1 MDVDHQTAAVARGH
15 ARVGLLGNPSD
26 LYGGAGLGFA
36 IAEFGATARIV
47 ARTPASNRA
56 APLLEATWR
65 TLRPRVGER
74 VSRGAPPLA
83 IESNVPFQSGLAGSS
98 AIVVAAIRAWAAH
111 LEKRLSRSRLAEIA
125 WRVEQETLGVR
136 AGPLDRL
143 VQAHEGLVAME
154 FAVPWTTEAVRRL
167 DPASLPPML
176 LAISNDGGGRASGDV
191 HAPIFERWKAG
202 DPAVAAM
209 VEGLA
214 ENARRGIAALE
225 QGDHDAFLAC
235 IDRNLDLRG
244 TVFEIEQADR
254 ELIQLGRS
262 LGAAAKLPGSGGAV
276 LLACR
281 EEGDLA
287 RVESACASARIT
299 TVRPT
304 VQPPVPRVRA
314 VFLAAGFGTRLG
326 AISQRCAKPLLEISG
341 EALMTRV
348 LRQAIAAG
356 ATDGVVVT
364 NRRFHADFLRW
375 RDAVEC
381 DLPLEIVD
389 DGATSNETRLGAV
402 RDLALALREGTA
414 RLGDEDVDAY
424 LVLGC
429 DNLFEFDLG
438 RMADRFAASGC
449 GQLLVRRV
457 PTPVPPAKYSEVVL
471 AANGRRVARFRE
483 KPADPQSDL
492 SAIAAY
498 LLPADLPGLV
508 DTHLAEGGAA
518 DAPGHLLARLTELMP
533 FEAHRLDG
541 EFLDIGT
548 PADLERARARS

>member
-47 ARTPASNRA
+47 ARAPASNRA

-65 TLRPRVGER
+65 TMRPHVGESA
-74 VSRGAPPLA
+74 SRGAPPLA

-98 AIVVAAIRAWAAH
+98 AIVVAALRAWAAH
-111 LEKRLSRSRLAEIA
+111 LGWRLSRSRLAEIA

-143 VQAHEGLVAME
+143 VQAHEGLIAME
-154 FAVPWTTEAVRRL
+154 FATPWAADAVRRL
-167 DPASLPPML
+167 DPASLPPLL
-176 LAISNDGGGRASGDV
+176 LAISDGGGRASGDV

-214 ENARRGIAALE
+214 ENARRGIDALE
-225 QGDHDAFLAC
+225 QGDREAFLAC

-244 TVFEIEQADR
+244 TVFEIEPADR
-254 ELIQLGRS
+254 DLIQLGRS

-281 EEGDLA
+281 GEGDLA

-304 VQPPVPRVRA
+304 VQAPVPRVRA

-326 AISQRCAKPLLEISG
+326 AIARRCAKPLLEISG
-341 EALMTRV
+341 EPLMTRV

-375 RDAVEC
+375 RDAVER
-381 DLPLEIVD
+381 DLPLEVVD
-389 DGATSNETRLGAV
+389 DGATSNEARLGAV
-402 RDLALALREGTA
+402 RDLALGLRRGAERFGS
-414 RLGDEDVDAY
+414 EDVDAH

-429 DNLFEFDLG
+429 DNLFEFDLR
-438 RMADRFAASGC
+438 RMVDRFAASGC

>member
-1 MDVDHQTAAVARGH
+1 MDTDLETTTVACGH

-47 ARTPASNRA
+47 ARAPASNRA

-65 TLRPRVGER
+65 TMRPHVGESA
-74 VSRGAPPLA
+74 SRGAPPLA

-98 AIVVAAIRAWAAH
+98 AIVVAALRAWAAH
-111 LEKRLSRSRLAEIA
+111 LGWRLSRSRLAEIA

-143 VQAHEGLVAME
+143 VQAHEGLIAME
-154 FAVPWTTEAVRRL
+154 FATPWAADAVRRL
-167 DPASLPPML
+167 DPASLPPLL
-176 LAISNDGGGRASGDV
+176 LAISDGGGRASGDV

-244 TVFEIEQADR
+244 TVFEIEPADR
-254 ELIQLGRS
+254 DLIQLGRS

-281 EEGDLA
+281 EDGDLA
-287 RVESACASARIT
+287 RVESACASAGIT
-299 TVRPT
+299 TVRPI
-304 VQPPVPRVRA
+304 VQAPVPRVRA

-326 AISQRCAKPLLEISG
+326 AIARRCAKPLLEISG
-341 EALMTRV
+341 EPLMTRV

-429 DNLFEFDLG
+429 DNLFEFDLR
-438 RMADRFAASGC
+438 RMVDRFAASGC

>member
-1 MDVDHQTAAVARGH
+1 MDTDLETTTVACGH

-47 ARTPASNRA
+47 ARAPASNRA

-65 TLRPRVGER
+65 TMRPHVGESA
-74 VSRGAPPLA
+74 SRGAPPLA

-98 AIVVAAIRAWAAH
+98 AIVVAALRAWAAH
-111 LEKRLSRSRLAEIA
+111 LGWRLSRSRLAEIA

-143 VQAHEGLVAME
+143 VQAHEGLIAME
-154 FAVPWTTEAVRRL
+154 FATPWAADAVRRL
-167 DPASLPPML
+167 DPASLPPLL
-176 LAISNDGGGRASGDV
+176 LAISDGGGRASGDV

-214 ENARRGIAALE
+214 ENARRGIDALE
-225 QGDHDAFLAC
+225 QGDREAFLAC

-244 TVFEIEQADR
+244 TVFEIEPADR
-254 ELIQLGRS
+254 DLIQLGRS

-281 EEGDLA
+281 EDGDLA
-287 RVESACASARIT
+287 RVESACASAGIT
-299 TVRPT
+299 TVRPI
-304 VQPPVPRVRA
+304 VQAPVPRVRA

-326 AISQRCAKPLLEISG
+326 AIARRCAKPLLEISG
-341 EALMTRV
+341 EPLMTRV

-375 RDAVEC
+375 RDAVER
-381 DLPLEIVD
+381 DLPLEVVD
-389 DGATSNETRLGAV
+389 DGATSNEARLGAV
-402 RDLALALREGTA
+402 RDLALGLRRGAERFGS
-414 RLGDEDVDAY
+414 EDVDAH

-429 DNLFEFDLG
+429 DNLFEFDLR
-438 RMADRFAASGC
+438 RMVDRFAASGC